1 MDRGLIDC
9 FASQLKS
16 ALGNLKLA
24 IQVGALVHAFCS
36 PAEAQQAKLPRIGYL
51 LSDSVSYATRTDT
64 FRQGLR
70 DLGYIEGDNIF
81 IEYRFAEGKLDQ
93 LPGLATELVHHKVS
107 VIVTGGGPP
116 TRAAK
121 NATNSIPIVM
131 INIGDPVAL
140 GFVASL
146 AKPGGN
152 ITGLSGLQTLLGG
165 KRLELLKEIVPQ
177 LSHVAV
183 LVNRE
188 VPGYATQMKEV
199 EIAAQA
205 LGLQLQT
212 LEVRE
217 GKDLENAFANVKSGR
232 ARALLGLQNPTF
244 TSLQERIAQ
253 LAVKNRIPT
262 IYGDAGFPESNG
274 LMSYGASVTA
284 QYRRA
289 ATYVDKILKGAK
301 PADLPVEQPTKF
313 EFIINL
319 KAAKQIG
326 LTIPPNVL
334 ARADRVIR

>member
-1 MDRGLIDC
+1 MSTRLFGLVLATILL
-9 FASQLKS
+9 ATAHS
-16 ALGNLKLA
+16 A
-24 IQVGALVHAFCS
+24 Q
-36 PAEAQQAKLPRIGYL
+36 AQQTQKVPRIGL
-51 LSDSVSYATRTDT
+51 LFTGESSQPSPNVEA

-70 DLGYIEGDNIF
+70 NLGYVEGKTIAL
-81 IEYRFAEGKLDQ
+81 EYRFAEGKLDH
-93 LPGLATELVHHKVS
+93 LSALATELVHRKVS

-131 INIGDPVAL
+131 VNIGDPVAL

-146 AKPGGN
+146 AKPGKN
-152 ITGLSGLQTLLGG
+152 ITGLSGVQTLLGG

-177 LSHVAV
+177 LSRVAV

-212 LEVRE
+212 LKVRE

-262 IYGDAGFPESNG
+262 IYGDARFPESNG
-274 LMSYGASVTA
+274 LMSYGASATA

-289 ATYVDKILKGAK
+289 ATYVDKILKGTK
-301 PADLPVEQPTKF
+301 PADIPVEQPTKF